1 MFTKKP
7 VPIPEKKGK
16 ILIKR
21 IKNTDYVNYQ
31 YDSVYVP
38 EKRYAIP
45 KRTTIGKACEHDS
58 KKMYPNSNYM
68 KFFPE
73 NEIPKAEGY
82 VRSSC
87 MKFGS
92 FMVIEKIIHEYS
104 LQGMISKVIGDNYGL
119 FLDLLTYSIICEDNA
134 GQYYPDYAYNH
145 ALFTEQMK
153 ILSDSTVSD
162 YINSITKDQV
172 IKFLA
177 EWNSNVNKE
186 DKVYISYDST
196 NKKCQA
202 GDIDVVE
209 VGHLK
214 EDVTD
219 VMFNY
224 AIAYNIVTCQPI
236 FFEKY
241 PGSIVDVSQ
250 LQMMIGK
257 VEGYGYKNAGFI
269 LDRGYFCKEN
279 LNFMDKHGFDY
290 IIMMKGNKSLVSEI
304 VLEKKGTFEE
314 DWSCRIKEYRVSGTT
329 VKRQM
334 FPQDKKERFF
344 HLYYSDYKAAAER
357 EVLERKLASM
367 ELVLSEKSGQV
378 NDIPEGFKQY
388 YDPIYYN
395 ESKPDQ
401 LFMHAMPKKDVI
413 NREIKLCGYF
423 VIITSEEMSA
433 KDALFLY
440 KSRDNSEKLFR
451 GDKSYLGNK
460 ALRVY
465 SSESLESKVFI
476 EFVALIVRNRIYT
489 NLKDEMKRLNKR
501 YNYMTVPA
509 AISELEK
516 IEMIKLPDGDYRL
529 DHAVTA
535 NQKTIL
541 KAFNIDTNYVKDRV
555 KQLQLQLSIV
565 DK

>member
-45 KRTTIGKACEHDS
+45 KRTTIGKVCEHDS

-460 ALRVY
+460 ALRVL
-465 SSESLESKVFI
+465 SLI
-476 EFVALIVRNRIYT
+476 HI
-489 NLKDEMKRLNKR
+489 
-501 YNYMTVPA
+501 
-509 AISELEK
+509 
-516 IEMIKLPDGDYRL
+516 
-529 DHAVTA
+529 
-535 NQKTIL
+535 
-541 KAFNIDTNYVKDRV
+541 
-555 KQLQLQLSIV
+555 
-565 DK
+565 

>member
-1 MFTKKP
+1 
-7 VPIPEKKGK
+7 
-16 ILIKR
+16 
-21 IKNTDYVNYQ
+21 
-31 YDSVYVP
+31 
-38 EKRYAIP
+38 
-45 KRTTIGKACEHDS
+45 
-58 KKMYPNSNYM
+58 
-68 KFFPE
+68 
-73 NEIPKAEGY
+73 
-82 VRSSC
+82 
-87 MKFGS
+87 
-92 FMVIEKIIHEYS
+92 MVIEKIIHEYS

-177 EWNSNVNKE
+177 EWNSNVTKE